1 MIGVVSMKR
10 KILAFVTAAA
20 VMCSSGMVVSA
31 DPAYDTD
38 YRITIEVLGKPYVST
53 PTIYKMAGKTRAW
66 IMQYSIS
73 GKPDNTITNI
83 FVSTPQG
90 VKLTGDQSIVKDSN
104 IFPGYGSNAGYQ
116 GGTRLQANGTYTA
129 GYTITGT
136 WNPNID

>member
-1 MIGVVSMKR
+1 MIGVASMKR
-10 KILAFVTAAA
+10 KILAFITAAV
-20 VMCSSGMVVSA
+20 VMCSGGMVASA

-38 YRITIEVLGKPYVST
+38 YTITIEVLGKPAIST
-53 PTIYKMAGKTRAW
+53 PYIYKIAGKTRAW

-73 GKPDNTITNI
+73 GKPANTITNI

-90 VKLTGDQSIVKDSN
+90 AKLTGDQSIVKGSN
-104 IFPGYGSNAGYQ
+104 IFPGYGSNVGYA

>member
-1 MIGVVSMKR
+1 MKR

-83 FVSTPQG
+83 FFFFSQG
-90 VKLTGDQSIVKDSN
+90 AKLTGDQSIVKGSN

>member
-1 MIGVVSMKR
+1 MIGVASMKR
-10 KILAFVTAAA
+10 KILAFVTAAV
-20 VMCSSGMVVSA
+20 VMCSGGMVVSA

-38 YRITIEVLGKPYVST
+38 YTIKINVLGEPAIST
-53 PTIYKMAGKTRAW
+53 PYIYKMAGKTRAW

-73 GKPDNTITNI
+73 GRPDSTITNI

-90 VKLTGDQSIVKDSN
+90 AKLTGDQSIVKGSN
-104 IFPGYGSNAGYQ
+104 IFPGYGSNVGYA

>member
-73 GKPDNTITNI
+73 GKPANTITNI

-90 VKLTGDQSIVKDSN
+90 AKLTGDQSIVKDSN